1 MKLRAINDCIL
12 CIDGD
17 FGDTYTRGGIL
28 LKKTIGKAE
37 GITPRWF
44 RVLDVGP
51 DIKYIKPDQWV
62 LVSYGRWSEGLEI
75 EDERFNGERKTV
87 WRVEAESCLAIAD
100 QRPEET
106 ININLN
112 TVSAEKKTLP
122 V

>member
-1 MKLRAINDCIL
+1 MKLRAINDVVL
-12 CIDGD
+12 CTDGD

-51 DIKYIKPDQWV
+51 EVKFLRPGQWV
-62 LVSYGRWSEGLEI
+62 LVAYGRWSEGLEV
-75 EDERFNGERKTV
+75 EDERFQGERKKI
-87 WRVEAESCLAIAD
+87 WRVEADSCLAVSD
-100 QRPEET
+100 QRPEEV
-106 ININLN
+106 ININLDVV
-112 TVSAEKKTLP
+112 TAEKKKLE